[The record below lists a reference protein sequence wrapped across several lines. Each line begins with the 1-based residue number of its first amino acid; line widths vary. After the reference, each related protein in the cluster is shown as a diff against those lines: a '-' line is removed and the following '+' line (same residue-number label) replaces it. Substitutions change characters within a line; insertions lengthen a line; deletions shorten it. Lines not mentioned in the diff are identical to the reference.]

1 MVRIRLSSILEARG
15 LSQRQLALK
24 AGIRPNALS
33 AICNEKVQRIDLDIL
48 DRICTALEL
57 QPGDLFEWLPGDE
70 EKEYS

>member
-1 MVRIRLSSILEARG
+1 MIRIRLGGILEVRG

-48 DRICTALEL
+48 DRICTALEI
-57 QPGDLFEWLPGDE
+57 QPGDLIEWLPGE
-70 EKEYS
+70 PEKEYS

>member
-1 MVRIRLSSILEARG
+1 MMKIKLSGILEARG

-48 DRICTALEL
+48 DRICTTLEI
-57 QPGDLFEWLPGDE
+57 QPGELLEWLPDGA